1 MYSRTSNSIQSR
13 ARRGRGRRGAFTLV
27 ELISTIVISSIVCGS
42 AATLLW
48 NAAQQRSEIAARG
61 DLVDIGSVALE
72 RMVRHLRDITQ
83 NECIGNPT
91 PCLNG
96 NAQVSTAGA
105 AQIRWGNYGFRQSG
119 TELQMTT
126 DNAANWYTL
135 ASDLSSLQLIY
146 YDRLGA
152 TTTTAASIRR
162 ITITLTLARANQTVA
177 LRTGLYLRNFM
188 NEVTTDP

>member
-1 MYSRTSNSIQSR
+1 
-13 ARRGRGRRGAFTLV
+13 V
-27 ELISTIVISSIVCGS
+27 ELVSTIAISSIVCGS

-48 NAAQQRSEIAARG
+48 NAAQQRSEVAARG
-61 DLVDIGSVALE
+61 DLVDIGSVGLE

-83 NECIGNPT
+83 NECSGNPT

-96 NAQVSTAGA
+96 NAQVSTATA
-105 AQIRWGNYGFRQSG
+105 TQIRWGNYGFRQSG
-119 TELQMTT
+119 TELQMTS
-126 DNAANWYTL
+126 DNATNWYTL
-135 ASDLSSLQLIY
+135 ASDVTSLQLVY

-152 TTTTAASIRR
+152 ATTTAASMRR
-162 ITITLTLARANQTVA
+162 ISITLTLTRANQTVV